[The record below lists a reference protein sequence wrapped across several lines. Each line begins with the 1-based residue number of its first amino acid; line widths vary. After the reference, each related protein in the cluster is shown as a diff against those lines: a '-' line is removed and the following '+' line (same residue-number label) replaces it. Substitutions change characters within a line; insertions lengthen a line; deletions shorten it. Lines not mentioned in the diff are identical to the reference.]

1 MMRNP
6 LQVLGLLTFYLFLVL
21 KWGPKFMEKRKAYDL
36 KWIMIV
42 YNIGRKY
49 YGMISKRIDV
59 LNIFLSFLQFKSP
72 SVADW

>member
-42 YNIGRKY
+42 YNIG
-49 YGMISKRIDV
+49 IS
-59 LNIFLSFLQFKSP
+59 LSKTIG
-72 SVADW
+72 